1 MPPGLNPP
9 GCRRG
14 QGRTGQDTCPAFSGR
29 LQASIHMHSTW
40 SIWNGLVFSW
50 TREIRSRVLVP
61 WGGLFLFFLGSHH
74 PSSCRLRAC
83 TLNGA
88 DYCRP
93 RDMAAQDR
101 PRCDTHAGSTY
112 FTYLLTY
119 SIHTLAEGDGG
130 VRGGGGERRHVDRA
144 DFDGASR
151 GEVRIEWLTLCP
163 PADPMDRKP
172 MDAV

>member
-1 MPPGLNPP
+1 M
-9 GCRRG
+9 CRQVSTHPDAVGDRAG
-14 QGRTGQDTCPAFSGR
+14 QGRTAVQPSRAGCKPRYICTVHGLYGTD
-29 LQASIHMHSTW
+29 W
-40 SIWNGLVFSW
+40 SFLDKGDS
-50 TREIRSRVLVP
+50 VP
-61 WGGLFLFFLGSHH
+61 CACALGWLFLFFLGGHH
-74 PSSCRLRAC
+74 PSSCRLRPC
-83 TLNGA
+83 TSNGA

-101 PRCDTHAGSTY
+101 PRCDIHAGGTYSTY
-112 FTYLLTY
+112 SPTYT
-119 SIHTLAEGDGG
+119 IHALAEGDGG